1 MKNDTSA
8 DIKKIIKKSILM
20 TFGLTIVISTIG
32 LYRFFSEEAKT
43 LEGGSGVGVFS
54 LFNIFIAV
62 IISILMLTTLNI
74 SRASIYKNKVRL
86 LVLYFLPIF
95 LIVCLS
101 FIPVSRVEKL
111 SYILLF
117 VTIPY
122 FIIWTAFYILLLRRV
137 NKDV

>member
-1 MKNDTSA
+1 MTEDITA

-20 TFGLTIVISTIG
+20 TFGLTSVVSTIG

-43 LEGGSGVGVFS
+43 LEGQSGVGVFS
-54 LFNIFIAV
+54 LFNIFIAI
-62 IISILMLTTLNI
+62 IISLIMLVTLNV
-74 SRASIYKNKVRL
+74 SRISIYNSKVRL
-86 LVLYFLPIF
+86 LIWYFLPIF

-101 FIPVSRVEKL
+101 LIPVNRVDK

-122 FIIWTAFYILLLRRV
+122 FIIWTTCYVVLYRRII
-137 NKDV
+137 KDV